1 MRTLLHSCNFMRN
14 YSCSCQT
21 DPAASRES
29 ESQTNTS
36 LEAAAQ
42 TDEED
47 RRAAEE
53 AAAKRLNSPS
63 LVSHNC
69 EENSPRN
76 RLGLEHFSRSSS
88 SFAPLPSSSWKSM
101 PP

>member
-1 MRTLLHSCNFMRN
+1 MRTLPHSCNFMRN

-36 LEAAAQ
+36 LDAAAQ

-53 AAAKRLNSPS
+53 AAA
-63 LVSHNC
+63 
-69 EENSPRN
+69 RN
-76 RLGLEHFSRSSS
+76 
-88 SFAPLPSSSWKSM
+88 M
-101 PP
+101 